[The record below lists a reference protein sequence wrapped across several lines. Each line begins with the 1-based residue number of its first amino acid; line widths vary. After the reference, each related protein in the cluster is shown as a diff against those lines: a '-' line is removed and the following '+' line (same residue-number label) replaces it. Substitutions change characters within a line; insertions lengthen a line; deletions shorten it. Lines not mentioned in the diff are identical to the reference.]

1 MTKIK
6 KVFFLFMLPF
16 NREDWLRYDM
26 KYLIE
31 KGIEPY
37 YVDLSNLFFN
47 TEIEKPTTQDLLP
60 YLKTFET
67 KKDFKD
73 FLIENKSDSILALDL
88 PLRSKTTWLYRII
101 TSLDI
106 RYIGLNTRWF
116 PRGLRNKD
124 KIAQLKRITPRYLY
138 NKLRFEIEYQSYR
151 KKMRKADAVF
161 LPNDKSRKYSKVT
174 NDNTK
179 IYYSHSSDYDRS
191 MLSKDD
197 ESDEYI
203 VFIDVYYP
211 DHPDLKLYSLATSDS
226 SEEYHENMNK
236 MFHILEER
244 TGKKVIICAHPRRPR
259 DKKHGFEFPI
269 VYNKTAEYIKQAYLV
284 VNHYSTAVNYVV
296 IHNKP
301 MLFVTLDAFS
311 SNGDQKLIE
320 IMASRLGSSIINV
333 DHLDELNIKDTD
345 LIINK
350 DLYSEFMN
358 ENIKHSKSKATRFGA
373 DLVDL
378 IEKLD

>member
-1 MTKIK
+1 
-6 KVFFLFMLPF
+6 
-16 NREDWLRYDM
+16 
-26 KYLIE
+26 
-31 KGIEPY
+31 
-37 YVDLSNLFFN
+37 
-47 TEIEKPTTQDLLP
+47 
-60 YLKTFET
+60 
-67 KKDFKD
+67 
-73 FLIENKSDSILALDL
+73 
-88 PLRSKTTWLYRII
+88 
-101 TSLDI
+101 
-106 RYIGLNTRWF
+106 
-116 PRGLRNKD
+116 
-124 KIAQLKRITPRYLY
+124 
-138 NKLRFEIEYQSYR
+138 
-151 KKMRKADAVF
+151 MRKADAVF

-226 SEEYHENMNK
+226 SEEYHKNVNK

-333 DHLDELNIKDTD
+333 DRLDELNIKDTD